1 MYKTKKRL
9 IIKNRVR
16 FTLFI
21 ILAAALVNVAVFA
34 FMLPGRTS
42 ADISHKTELVS
53 VAPGDSLWSIA
64 STYVGDNS
72 DVRDMI
78 YRIKKL
84 NNLSSADLLV
94 GQTISVP
101 LD

>member
-9 IIKNRVR
+9 VIKNRAR

-21 ILAAALVNVAVFA
+21 ILAAALLNVAVFA
-34 FMLPGRTS
+34 FLMPGRTN

-64 STYVGDNS
+64 STYADDNT
-72 DVRDMI
+72 DVREMI
-78 YRIKKL
+78 YRIKQL

-101 LD
+101 LN